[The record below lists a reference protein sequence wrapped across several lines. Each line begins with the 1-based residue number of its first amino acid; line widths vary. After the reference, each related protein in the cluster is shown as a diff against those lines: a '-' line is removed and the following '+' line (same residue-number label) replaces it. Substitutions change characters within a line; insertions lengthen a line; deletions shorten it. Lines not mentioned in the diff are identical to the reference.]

1 MIGVIVE
8 KNGDLTEVT
17 LKENTIEH
25 FSKKCSLKNTNNFE
39 YRCKWGVNINNSEF
53 IISLYAK
60 DNGRANTENKYDF
73 PPPVDNELYFGNC
86 LLVNHTKDEEL
97 SSLSITEWL
106 LAYEYLFGGF
116 ESLLDTIE
124 EDENEED
131 ELDNIPAE
139 MKTKD
144 GYLKDGFVVDKE
156 EIDDEESEEDD
167 EEDDDEEDDDED
179 DDEDDEEDEFDLE
192 SELTEEP
199 YCYSDE
205 D

>member
-17 LKENTIEH
+17 LKEDTIEH

-39 YRCKWGVNINNSEF
+39 YRCKWGVNISKKEY
-53 IISLYAK
+53 IVSLYAK
-60 DNGRANTENKYDF
+60 DKGRANTECKYDF

-86 LLVNHTKDEEL
+86 LLVNHTKEEEL
-97 SSLSITEWL
+97 SSLSKDEWIKI
-106 LAYEYLFGGF
+106 YEHLFGGF

-156 EIDDEESEEDD
+156 EIEDDVEDYEEEEED
-167 EEDDDEEDDDED
+167 EDDED
-179 DDEDDEEDEFDLE
+179 DDDEDEDEFDLE

>member
-17 LKENTIEH
+17 LKEDTIEH

-39 YRCKWGVNINNSEF
+39 YRCKWGVNISKKEY
-53 IISLYAK
+53 IVSLYAK
-60 DNGRANTENKYDF
+60 DKGRANTECKYDF

-86 LLVNHTKDEEL
+86 LLVNHTKEEEL
-97 SSLSITEWL
+97 SSLSKEEWIKI
-106 LAYEYLFGGF
+106 YEHLFGGF

-156 EIDDEESEEDD
+156 EIEDDVEDYEDEEED
-167 EEDDDEEDDDED
+167 EDDED
-179 DDEDDEEDEFDLE
+179 DDDEDEDEFDLE

>member
-17 LKENTIEH
+17 LKEDTIEH

-39 YRCKWGVNINNSEF
+39 YRCKWGVNISKKEY
-53 IISLYAK
+53 IVSLYAK
-60 DNGRANTENKYDF
+60 DKGRANTECKYDF

-86 LLVNHTKDEEL
+86 LLVNHTKEEEL
-97 SSLSITEWL
+97 SSLSKEDWIKI
-106 LAYEYLFGGF
+106 YEHLFGGF

-156 EIDDEESEEDD
+156 EIEDDVEDYEEEEED
-167 EEDDDEEDDDED
+167 D
-179 DDEDDEEDEFDLE
+179 DDEDDEDDDEDEFDLE

>member
-17 LKENTIEH
+17 LKEDTIEH

-39 YRCKWGVNINNSEF
+39 YRCKWGVNISKKEY
-53 IISLYAK
+53 IVSLYAK
-60 DNGRANTENKYDF
+60 DKGRANTECKYDF

-86 LLVNHTKDEEL
+86 LLVNHTKEEEL
-97 SSLSITEWL
+97 SSLSKEEWIKI
-106 LAYEYLFGGF
+106 YEHLFGGF

-144 GYLKDGFVVDKE
+144 GYLKDGFVVDKDEIEDDVEDYE
-156 EIDDEESEEDD
+156 EEEDD
-167 EEDDDEEDDDED
+167 EDDED
-179 DDEDDEEDEFDLE
+179 DDDEDEDEFDLE